1 MFSRSRFLYC
11 PSHPSLSLSLSQ
23 SPPLLL
29 FCPLSLL
36 TLSPPSTLSH
46 TFSPS
51 LAESCTMTHKL
62 ANPPSRPPNTHTHT
76 CRHTRARTHTHT
88 HTRAR
93 THTHTCTGAQV
104 RLHTY
109 ACDFCFDR
117 SSLFFFVCRTRTPV
131 DDVDQDISE
140 IEETRSSAGTSYNV
154 GE

>member
-51 LAESCTMTHKL
+51 LAESCTMTHKP
-62 ANPPSRPPNTHTHT
+62 ANPPQPPPPHAHVHAHVQTHACTQ
-76 CRHTRARTHTHT
+76 THTHT
-88 HTRAR
+88 HT
-93 THTHTCTGAQV
+93 HMYGCTGALA
-104 RLHTY
+104 RTHTY
-109 ACDFCFDR
+109 ACDVCFDR